1 MFPILHSLVFLALIS
16 CVFPADT
23 FYQVELLC
31 DMVVPFEES
40 AARDR
45 DTTAKISKE
54 SVQAFVLSCL
64 RAGVRLDLK
73 PRKSSAG
80 LVSHVRRAAAA

>member
-1 MFPILHSLVFLALIS
+1 MFPILHSLVLLALIPCKIPVDS
-16 CVFPADT
+16 FH
-23 FYQVELLC
+23 QVELLC

-45 DTTAKISKE
+45 DTTAKINKE

-80 LVSHVRRAAAA
+80 LVSHVRLAAAA

>member
-1 MFPILHSLVFLALIS
+1 MIYVLEYFPFCNLEY
-16 CVFPADT
+16 FPLT
-23 FYQVELLC
+23 LSIKVELLC

-40 AARDR
+40 AAVDR
-45 DTTAKISKE
+45 DTTAKINKE
-54 SVQAFVLSCL
+54 SVRAFVLSCL

-80 LVSHVRRAAAA
+80 LVAHVRRVAAA